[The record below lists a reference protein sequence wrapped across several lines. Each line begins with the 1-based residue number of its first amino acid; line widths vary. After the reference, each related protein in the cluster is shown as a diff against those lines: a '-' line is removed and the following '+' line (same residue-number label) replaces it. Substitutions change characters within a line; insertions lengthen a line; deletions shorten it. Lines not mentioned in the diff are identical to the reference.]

1 MNLLK
6 ETIEKLKEH
15 NLTPKDVRWVGSKS
29 VKTSWDNFAQVSDV
43 QYDHGYGAPE
53 VATNLVI
60 VGKDWWLERHE
71 YDGAEGWEFKALP
84 EEPVKQG
91 YIGRLVGGT
100 WDTLEELNPPEEK

>member
-1 MNLLK
+1 MNLLN

-29 VKTSWDNFAQVSDV
+29 VKTSWDNFAQVSNV
-43 QYDHGYGAPE
+43 QYDNGYGAPE

-71 YDGAEGWEFKALP
+71 YDGAEGWDFKEQP
-84 EEPVKQG
+84 EEPAKEE
-91 YIGRLVGGT
+91 YIGRFVGGI
-100 WDTLEELNPPEEK
+100 WDTLEELNPREES